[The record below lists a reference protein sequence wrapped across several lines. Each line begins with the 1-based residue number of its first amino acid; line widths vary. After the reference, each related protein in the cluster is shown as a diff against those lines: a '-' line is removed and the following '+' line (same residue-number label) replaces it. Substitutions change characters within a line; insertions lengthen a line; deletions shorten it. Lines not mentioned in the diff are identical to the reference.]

1 MRERISLTSMEA
13 GFFHVSEG
21 KERDWMKKWYGW
33 LLTLLLV
40 MTMGLAGC
48 SQAPQPQ
55 AEHGGKQGAYPITLK
70 DASGQS
76 VTIKR
81 EPQRIVSLVPSTTET
96 AFALGLDKKIVGVS
110 SLDNYPA
117 EAAKKEKVG
126 DLKIN
131 VEKVVSLKPDLV
143 LANPINGQDNI
154 GQLRKLGLTVL
165 VVDGQ
170 SLKGVED
177 SILLVGKATGA
188 VDKARQLV
196 AKMEQEK
203 NEVTKKVASIPAD
216 KRVKVWIELDPT
228 LFTAG
233 SGTFM
238 DELIRLAGGNN
249 VATSQKGWP
258 QVSAEQ
264 VVKWN
269 PDVII
274 ATYDT
279 GGNKVASQIAS
290 RSGWAG
296 INAVKQKRIVTV
308 NPDLVN
314 RPGPRVTQGLKQ
326 IAQALYPQVFGAK
339 Q

>member
-1 MRERISLTSMEA
+1 
-13 GFFHVSEG
+13 
-21 KERDWMKKWYGW
+21 MKRWYGW

-40 MTMGLAGC
+40 VTMGLAGC
-48 SQAPQPQ
+48 SQAPQPH
-55 AEHGGKQGAYPITLK
+55 ADHNGKQGDFPVTLK

-81 EPQRIVSLVPSTTET
+81 EPQRIVSLIPSTTEI

-143 LANPINGQDNI
+143 LANPINGQDTI

-188 VDKARQLV
+188 VDKARQVV

-249 VATSQKGWP
+249 VAASQKGWP

>member
-1 MRERISLTSMEA
+1 MR
-13 GFFHVSEG
+13 
-21 KERDWMKKWYGW
+21 KWFSW
-33 LLTLLLV
+33 LMICLLV
-40 MTMGLAGC
+40 LTMGLTGC
-48 SQAPQPQ
+48 SQAAQPH
-55 AEHGGKQGAYPITLK
+55 ADHGGKQDTYPITVK
-70 DASGQS
+70 DASGQN
-76 VTIKR
+76 VTIKHQ
-81 EPQRIVSLVPSTTET
+81 PQRIVSLVPSNTEI
-96 AFALGLDKKIVGVS
+96 AFALGLDQRIVGVS

-117 EAAKKEKVG
+117 EAMKKEKVG
-126 DLKIN
+126 DMKID

-143 LANPINGQDNI
+143 LANPMNGQDTI

-177 SILLVGKATGA
+177 SILLVGKVTGA
-188 VDKARQLV
+188 TDKARQVV
-196 AKMEQEK
+196 AGMEKEK
-203 NEVTKKVASIPAD
+203 NEVTKKVASIPTN

-228 LFTAG
+228 LYTAG

-238 DELIRLAGGNN
+238 DELIRLAGGIN
-249 VATSQKGWP
+249 VAAGQKGWP

-274 ATYDT
+274 VTYDT